1 MGPATLHTHYTDIQ
15 SFAVMFFF
23 LEFADFFLSQVAS
36 DGQLFDTRTCS
47 LFNVHSLDLQ
57 NCIEKTF
64 LQAYSNKIYVIEFRK
79 TKHNKQ
85 NLTE

>member
-1 MGPATLHTHYTDIQ
+1 
-15 SFAVMFFF
+15 MFFF

-57 NCIEKTF
+57 KIK
-64 LQAYSNKIYVIEFRK
+64 NKIKNKNKMYVIEFKK
-79 TKHNKQ
+79 TKQNKK